1 MEMIS
6 RVDER
11 RMEWEYRQKE
21 AQKASDAEK
30 PEEAKN
36 PEEPSKST
44 PSKPSRD
51 EYIPEKKSKDSEAER
66 CVGNTDKVDRE
77 IEKLKKKKQ
86 ELEQKLRT
94 ETDEAKAKNLK
105 SKLAQEIGRAHV

>member
-44 PSKPSRD
+44 PLKPSRD
-51 EYIPEKKSKDSEAER
+51 
-66 CVGNTDKVDRE
+66 
-77 IEKLKKKKQ
+77 
-86 ELEQKLRT
+86 
-94 ETDEAKAKNLK
+94 
-105 SKLAQEIGRAHV
+105 